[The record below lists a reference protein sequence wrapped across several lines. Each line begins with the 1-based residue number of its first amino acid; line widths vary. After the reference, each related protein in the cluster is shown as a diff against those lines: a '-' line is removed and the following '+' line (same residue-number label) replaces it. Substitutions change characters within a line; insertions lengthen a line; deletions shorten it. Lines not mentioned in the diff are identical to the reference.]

1 MGIEP
6 AFPKG
11 AVAGQVLAFQER
23 VEEATIY
30 MLKYLGEELAAY
42 AKDLHSYTDRTG
54 NLTNSIGYA
63 VVRRGTIIT
72 RGGGAAPGEGDDAAL
87 KAATAY
93 ARTLDGTFSL
103 IVVAGMNYAA
113 YVEAKGYNVILP
125 AELRAKTEVP
135 KAVNLIVER
144 AKAKARKM
152 FGDVGL

>member
-6 AFPKG
+6 VFPKG
-11 AVAGQVLAFQER
+11 TVAERVLEFQGR

-30 MLKYLGEELAAY
+30 MLRYLGEELAAY

-63 VVRRGTIIT
+63 VVRRGTIIH
-72 RGGGAAPGEGDDAAL
+72 RGGNTLPGDGDDAAL

-103 IVVAGMNYAA
+103 IIVAGMNYAA

-135 KAVNLIVER
+135 KAMDHIVER
-144 AKAKARKM
+144 AKSKARKM